1 MEERTKAIGSSK
13 QRLHNELQNRFK
25 EVQERTNMNSD
36 NLANIKNK
44 LDQDQEAQL
53 LSASQHK
60 YDDILKAKRD
70 EIRKKRG
77 ALESNN
83 DLDID

>member
-1 MEERTKAIGSSK
+1 
-13 QRLHNELQNRFK
+13 
-25 EVQERTNMNSD
+25 MNSD